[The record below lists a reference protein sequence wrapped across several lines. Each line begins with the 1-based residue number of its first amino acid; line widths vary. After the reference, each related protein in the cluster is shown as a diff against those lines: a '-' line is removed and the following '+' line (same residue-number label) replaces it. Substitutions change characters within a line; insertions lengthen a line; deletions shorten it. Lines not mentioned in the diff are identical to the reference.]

1 MMTVPHL
8 VLQLLE
14 RKVSDLEVED
24 AGRIRILTLARE
36 ASLNAFD
43 NALYGDL
50 AQAMDDARIDPG
62 VAVVIVTGRGRA
74 FSAGQDMA
82 QMAAIGQE
90 IGGAAGADG
99 GAGSA
104 EEAGFPVLMAALE
117 RFDKPLLAAVNGL
130 GVGLGFTI
138 LAHCDLVVMAEDAR
152 LRAPF
157 CPLGVAPEAA
167 SSVLF
172 PRRMGWQ
179 KAAWVLFSG
188 EWITAAEALESGI
201 AWKVTRT
208 AEVLPTTMDAA
219 RSMARWPIQSL
230 VATKRA
236 MLDGRAAAVRRARD
250 VEDAAFGNL
259 IGSAGNI
266 EAVMAFLEKRD
277 PDFTGIDGA

>member
-1 MMTVPHL
+1 MV
-8 VLQLLE
+8 Q
-14 RKVSDLEVED
+14 DI
-24 AGRIRILTLARE
+24 GRIRTLTLCRAP
-36 ASLNAFD
+36 SLNAFD
-43 NALYGDL
+43 TALYRDL
-50 AQAMDDARIDPG
+50 AQAFDVARAGSDI
-62 VAVVIVTGRGRA
+62 AVVVLTGRGRA

-82 QMAAIGQE
+82 QMAE
-90 IGGAAGADG
+90 IGRELEDSEGEEPLAASGAA
-99 GAGSA
+99 
-104 EEAGFPVLMAALE
+104 AGFPALMAALE
-117 RFDKPLLAAVNGL
+117 SFDKPLIAAVNGL

-138 LAHCDLVVMAEDAR
+138 LAHCDLVVMADDAR

-172 PRRMGWQ
+172 PRLMGWQ

-188 EWITAAEALESGI
+188 EWITADEALAAGI
-201 AWKVTRT
+201 AWKVVPN
-208 AEVLPTTMDAA
+208 ADVLPAAMDAA
-219 RSMARWPIQSL
+219 NRIARWPIQSL

-259 IGSAGNI
+259 IGSPGNI

>member
-1 MMTVPHL
+1 
-8 VLQLLE
+8 
-14 RKVSDLEVED
+14 
-24 AGRIRILTLARE
+24 
-36 ASLNAFD
+36 
-43 NALYGDL
+43 
-50 AQAMDDARIDPG
+50 
-62 VAVVIVTGRGRA
+62 
-74 FSAGQDMA
+74 MA
-82 QMAAIGQE
+82 E
-90 IGGAAGADG
+90 IGRELEDSEGEEPLAASGAA
-99 GAGSA
+99 
-104 EEAGFPVLMAALE
+104 AGFPALMAALE
-117 RFDKPLLAAVNGL
+117 SFDKPLIAAVNGL

-138 LAHCDLVVMAEDAR
+138 LAHCDLVVMADDAR

-172 PRRMGWQ
+172 PRLMGWQ

-188 EWITAAEALESGI
+188 EWITADEALAAGI
-201 AWKVTRT
+201 AWKVVPN
-208 AEVLPTTMDAA
+208 ADVLPAAMDAA
-219 RSMARWPIQSL
+219 NRIARWPIQSL

-259 IGSAGNI
+259 IGSPGNI

>member
-1 MMTVPHL
+1 
-8 VLQLLE
+8 
-14 RKVSDLEVED
+14 
-24 AGRIRILTLARE
+24 
-36 ASLNAFD
+36 
-43 NALYGDL
+43 
-50 AQAMDDARIDPG
+50 
-62 VAVVIVTGRGRA
+62 
-74 FSAGQDMA
+74 MA
-82 QMAAIGQE
+82 E
-90 IGGAAGADG
+90 IGRELGESEGGKPLAASGAA
-99 GAGSA
+99 
-104 EEAGFPVLMAALE
+104 AGFPALMAALE
-117 RFDKPLLAAVNGL
+117 SFDKPLIAAVNGL

-138 LAHCDLVVMAEDAR
+138 LAHCDLVVMADDAR

-172 PRRMGWQ
+172 PRLMGWQ

-188 EWITAAEALESGI
+188 EWITADEALAAGI
-201 AWKVTRT
+201 AWKVVPN
-208 AEVLPTTMDAA
+208 ADVLPAAMDAA
-219 RSMARWPIQSL
+219 NRIARWPIQSL

-259 IGSAGNI
+259 IGSPGNI